1 LAAFGG
7 PHGPYLTYTIIL
19 GTPGMEFHKVI
30 VDPGT
35 GRVLASEEISGK
47 EWMRMQQM
55 HQMMHGS
62 GSDGPGGG
70 GMMMMEDRGM
80 MMKSEH
86 GWK

>member
-1 LAAFGG
+1 
-7 PHGPYLTYTIIL
+7 
-19 GTPGMEFHKVI
+19 
-30 VDPGT
+30 
-35 GRVLASEEISGK
+35 
-47 EWMRMQQM
+47 MQQM

>member
-1 LAAFGG
+1 
-7 PHGPYLTYTIIL
+7 
-19 GTPGMEFHKVI
+19 MESHKVI

-35 GRVLASEEISGK
+35 GQALASEEMSGK
-47 EWMRMQQM
+47 EWMKMQQM

-62 GSDGPGGG
+62 GSSGPASGG

-80 MMKSEH
+80 MKSEH